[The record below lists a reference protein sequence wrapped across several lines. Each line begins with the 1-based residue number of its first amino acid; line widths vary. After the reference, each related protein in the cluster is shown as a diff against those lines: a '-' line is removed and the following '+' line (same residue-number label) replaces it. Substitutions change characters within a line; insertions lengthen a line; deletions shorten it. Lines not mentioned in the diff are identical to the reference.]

1 MQSIIK
7 HDLNFAVMLKKEPV
21 FLMTITIQYIY
32 PSEGRHGYYE
42 DDLHHPIII
51 IQENVLKSSTWRK
64 RAWYYRFC
72 LKSR

>member
-1 MQSIIK
+1 MQSIIN
-7 HDLNFAVMLKKEPV
+7 HDLNFAAMLKKDL
-21 FLMTITIQYIY
+21 FFNDYHYSIYIY

-42 DDLHHPIII
+42 DALHHPIII